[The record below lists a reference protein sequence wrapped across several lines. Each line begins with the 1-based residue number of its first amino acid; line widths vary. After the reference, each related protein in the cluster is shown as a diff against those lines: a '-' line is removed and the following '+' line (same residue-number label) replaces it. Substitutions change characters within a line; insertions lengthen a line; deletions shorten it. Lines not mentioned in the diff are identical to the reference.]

1 MFCYRTVNI
10 LWKNTMPEL
19 MHLIK
24 IIFCQEAVFK
34 IILKLIHEKNFFCI
48 VKYVS

>member
-1 MFCYRTVNI
+1 MFCYRTVNL

-34 IILKLIHEKNFFCI
+34 IILKCN
-48 VKYVS
+48 S